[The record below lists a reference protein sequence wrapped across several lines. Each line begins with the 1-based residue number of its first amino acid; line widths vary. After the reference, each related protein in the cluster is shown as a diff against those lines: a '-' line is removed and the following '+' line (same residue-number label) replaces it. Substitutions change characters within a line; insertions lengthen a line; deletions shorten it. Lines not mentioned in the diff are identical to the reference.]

1 MANIS
6 LHLFVTILSFYFLV
20 SFIDLPASGAIRVMH
35 DTRATSQMSEVEI
48 PRETKGM
55 EENELSHY
63 RRMDFEINDY
73 PEPGENRS
81 HDHPG
86 GGGGRNP

>member
-48 PRETKGM
+48 PRETSKGM
-55 EENELSHY
+55 EEHELSDY
-63 RRMDFEINDY
+63 RRVDFEINDY
-73 PEPGENRS
+73 PGSGENRS
-81 HDHPG
+81 HEPG
-86 GGGGRNP
+86 GGGGENP